1 MGENENP
8 LHFAS
13 NQPME
18 SWGCPPIRDEE
29 NMAFPRA
36 IDKSKENSVRRV
48 VKQGLFYICGMCGTR
63 YGSEAQA
70 EACLKGCIKR
80 YMDQSSVQDKT
91 EKSGSV
97 YRCTYC
103 KRVYEKMI
111 QAKECARTCK
121 DDIQKKIDA
130 EARFK
135 KTQTV
140 EEKLKKLAAFAG
152 GEHNLPPVKTPNAR
166 SETAPAPKMPAKK
179 SAAAPNSSPP
189 SRTQRAAEPD
199 LPPLE
204 APSDAQ
210 DTPVHP
216 AEGTKFEK
224 EGNSYRCHSCHQKYK
239 KYQEAIACYDR
250 HRDQEKAGVTS
261 KKEGDEKFFRD
272 GAKYV
277 CKKCN
282 SKFFSRNEVMSCFDA
297 HKPEDDVWVT
307 GAPEETPK
315 KSEAPAAQG
324 KETLEQSRARRAVA
338 RGENEKFFRDGA
350 KYVCRVCNKKLFT
363 KSEVI
368 QCYDAHAA
376 EEEAEAA
383 AGSGPTLTTKDIEA
397 AAGEKST
404 PPAKAGNNRDGQ
416 DKFYRDGAK
425 YVCKKCNGKYFT
437 RNEVIQC
444 FDKH

>member
-1 MGENENP
+1 
-8 LHFAS
+8 
-13 NQPME
+13 
-18 SWGCPPIRDEE
+18 
-29 NMAFPRA
+29 MAFPRA

-48 VKQGLFYICGMCGTR
+48 VKQGLFHICGMCGSR

-70 EACLKGCIKR
+70 EACLKSCISR
-80 YMDQSSVQDKT
+80 YMDQSAVEDKA
-91 EKSGSV
+91 EKSGKA
-97 YRCTYC
+97 YRCSYC

-152 GEHNLPPVKTPNAR
+152 GEHNLPPVKAPIAR
-166 SETAPAPKMPAKK
+166 SEAAPPRKAPAKK
-179 SAAAPNSSPP
+179 PAAAAIASPARKARP
-189 SRTQRAAEPD
+189 SVEE
-199 LPPLE
+199 LPPMDVSVDE
-204 APSDAQ
+204 ASK
-210 DTPVHP
+210 PVHP
-216 AEGTKFEK
+216 AEGTKFDK
-224 EGNSYRCHSCHQKYK
+224 EGNSYRCHTCHQKYK
-239 KYQEAIACYDR
+239 KYQEAISCYDR
-250 HRDQEKAGVTS
+250 HREQEKAGVSS

-277 CKKCN
+277 CKKCS
-282 SKFFSRNEVMSCFDA
+282 SKFFSRNEVMSCFDG
-297 HKPEDDVWVT
+297 HKAEEDVWVT
-307 GAPEETPK
+307 GQEEAPAKT
-315 KSEAPAAQG
+315 EAPAAAG
-324 KETLEQSRARRAVA
+324 KETLEQSRARRAVV
-338 RGENEKFFRDGA
+338 RSEGEKFFRDGA
-350 KYVCRVCNKKLFT
+350 KYVCRTCNKKLFT

-368 QCYDAHAA
+368 QCFDSHAT
-376 EEEAEAA
+376 EEEGAG
-383 AGSGPTLTTKDIEA
+383 AGSGPTLTSQDIEA
-397 AAGEKST
+397 AAGEKAA
-404 PPAKAGNNRDGQ
+404 PPAKAGYNRDGQ

>member
-1 MGENENP
+1 
-8 LHFAS
+8 
-13 NQPME
+13 
-18 SWGCPPIRDEE
+18 
-29 NMAFPRA
+29 MAFPKA
-36 IDKSKENSVRRV
+36 IDKNKENSVRRV

-70 EACLKGCIKR
+70 DACLKACIKR
-80 YMDQSSVQDKT
+80 YMDQSAVQDKT
-91 EKSGSV
+91 EKSGKV

-121 DDIQKKIDA
+121 DEIQKKIEA
-130 EARFK
+130 EARYK

-152 GEHNLPPVKTPNAR
+152 GEHNLPPVKTPAAR
-166 SETAPAPKMPAKK
+166 SEASAPPKAVAKK
-179 SAAAPNSSPP
+179 ARDTAAPEARARRPQADETASPAMDVSPP
-189 SRTQRAAEPD
+189 VRE
-199 LPPLE
+199 
-204 APSDAQ
+204 DA
-210 DTPVHP
+210 PVHP

-224 EGNSYRCHSCHQKYK
+224 EGNTYRCHTCHQKYK

-250 HRDQEKAGVTS
+250 HREQEKAGVPS

-282 SKFFSRNEVMSCFDA
+282 TKFFSRTEVIACFDA
-297 HKPEDDVWVT
+297 HPPEEDVWVT
-307 GAPEETPK
+307 GAEARPA
-315 KSEAPAAQG
+315 KSEAPAPQG

-338 RGENEKFFRDGA
+338 RSEGEKFFRDGA
-350 KYVCRVCNKKLFT
+350 KYVCRICNKKLFT

-368 QCYDAHAA
+368 QCYDGHEA
-376 EEEAEAA
+376 EEEGAA
-383 AGSGPTLTTKDIEA
+383 APDTGPTLTPADIEA
-397 AAGEKST
+397 AAAEKAMQAVKT
-404 PPAKAGNNRDGQ
+404 GRNRDGEE
-416 DKFYRDGAK
+416 KFFRDGAK

>member
-1 MGENENP
+1 
-8 LHFAS
+8 
-13 NQPME
+13 
-18 SWGCPPIRDEE
+18 
-29 NMAFPRA
+29 MAFPKA
-36 IDKSKENSVRRV
+36 IDKNKENSVRRV
-48 VKQGLFYICGMCGTR
+48 VKQGLFYICGMCANR

-70 EACLKGCIKR
+70 EACLKACIKR
-80 YMDQSSVQDKT
+80 YMDQSAVQDKT
-91 EKSGSV
+91 EKSGKV

-121 DDIQKKIDA
+121 DEIQKKIEA
-130 EARFK
+130 EARYK

-152 GEHNLPPVKTPNAR
+152 GEHNLPPVKTPAPRGEASAPLKAPAKKAR
-166 SETAPAPKMPAKK
+166 EAAAPTPRARQAEADEADAFEAPAPVH
-179 SAAAPNSSPP
+179 
-189 SRTQRAAEPD
+189 D
-199 LPPLE
+199 E
-204 APSDAQ
+204 A
-210 DTPVHP
+210 PVHP

-224 EGNSYRCHSCHQKYK
+224 EGNSYRCHTCHQKYK

-250 HRDQEKAGVTS
+250 HREQERAGVSS
-261 KKEGDEKFFRD
+261 KKEGEEKFFRD

-282 SKFFSRNEVMSCFDA
+282 AKFFGRTEVIACFDA
-297 HKPEDDVWVT
+297 HKPEEDVWVT
-307 GAPEETPK
+307 GAEEKPA
-315 KSEAPAAQG
+315 KSDAGPPQG

-338 RGENEKFFRDGA
+338 RTEGEKFFRDGA
-350 KYVCRVCNKKLFT
+350 KYVCRICNKKLFT

-368 QCYDAHAA
+368 QCYNSHET
-376 EEEAEAA
+376 EEEGAA
-383 AGSGPTLTTKDIEA
+383 PPESGPTLTAADIEA
-397 AAGEKST
+397 AAAETAMQSVKTGR
-404 PPAKAGNNRDGQ
+404 NRDGE
-416 DKFYRDGAK
+416 DKFHRDGAK

>member
-1 MGENENP
+1 
-8 LHFAS
+8 
-13 NQPME
+13 
-18 SWGCPPIRDEE
+18 
-29 NMAFPRA
+29 MAFPKA
-36 IDKSKENSVRRV
+36 IDKNKENSVRRV

-70 EACLKGCIKR
+70 DACLKACIKR
-80 YMDQSSVQDKT
+80 YMDQSAVQDKT
-91 EKSGSV
+91 EKSGKV

-121 DDIQKKIDA
+121 DEIQRKIEA
-130 EARFK
+130 EARYK

-152 GEHNLPPVKTPNAR
+152 GEHNLPPVKAPAAR
-166 SETAPAPKMPAKK
+166 SEAAAPAKASAKKASDAAAPEAKARRPQAAEDAGAMEAPAPVQE
-179 SAAAPNSSPP
+179 SA
-189 SRTQRAAEPD
+189 
-199 LPPLE
+199 
-204 APSDAQ
+204 
-210 DTPVHP
+210 PVHP

-224 EGNSYRCHSCHQKYK
+224 EGNSYRCHTCHQKYK

-250 HRDQEKAGVTS
+250 HREQEKAGVPS

-282 SKFFSRNEVMSCFDA
+282 TKFFSRNEVIACFDA
-297 HKPEDDVWVT
+297 HPPEEDVWVT
-307 GAPEETPK
+307 GAEAKPA
-315 KSEAPAAQG
+315 KSEAAAPQN

-338 RGENEKFFRDGA
+338 RSEGEKFFRDGA
-350 KYVCRVCNKKLFT
+350 KYVCRICNKKLFT

-368 QCYDAHAA
+368 QCYDSHEA
-376 EEEAEAA
+376 EEESAA
-383 AGSGPTLTTKDIEA
+383 APETGPTLTPADIEA
-397 AAGEKST
+397 AAAEKAMQSVKT
-404 PPAKAGNNRDGQ
+404 GRNRDGE

>member
-1 MGENENP
+1 MNP
-8 LHFAS
+8 LR
-13 NQPME
+13 N
-18 SWGCPPIRDEE
+18 EE

-36 IDKSKENSVRRV
+36 IDKNKENSVRRV
-48 VKQGLFYICGMCGTR
+48 VKQGLFYICGMCGAR

-70 EACLKGCIKR
+70 DACLKACIKR
-80 YMDQSSVQDKT
+80 YMDQSAVQDKT
-91 EKSGSV
+91 EKSGKV

-121 DDIQKKIDA
+121 DEIQKKIEA
-130 EARFK
+130 EARYK

-152 GEHNLPPVKTPNAR
+152 GEHNLPPVK
-166 SETAPAPKMPAKK
+166 APAPRPDAPPPARAPAKK
-179 SAAAPNSSPP
+179 SKDTAPAAAAKARRP
-189 SRTQRAAEPD
+189 E
-199 LPPLE
+199 LEE
-204 APSDAQ
+204 APSMEGPAESHDDA
-210 DTPVHP
+210 PVHP
-216 AEGTKFEK
+216 AEGSKFER
-224 EGNSYRCHSCHQKYK
+224 EGNTYRCHTCHQKYK

-250 HRDQEKAGVTS
+250 HREQEKAGVPS

-282 SKFFSRNEVMSCFDA
+282 TKFFGRNEVIACFDA
-297 HKPEDDVWVT
+297 HKPEEDVWVT
-307 GAPEETPK
+307 GAEEKPA
-315 KSEAPAAQG
+315 KSEAPMPQG
-324 KETLEQSRARRAVA
+324 KETLEQSRARRAIA
-338 RGENEKFFRDGA
+338 RSEGEKFFRDGA
-350 KYVCRVCNKKLFT
+350 KYVCRICNKKLFT

-368 QCYDAHAA
+368 QCFDGHEP
-376 EEEAEAA
+376 EEEGAA
-383 AGSGPTLTTKDIEA
+383 APDSGPTLTSADIEA
-397 AAGEKST
+397 AAAEKAMQSVKT
-404 PPAKAGNNRDGQ
+404 GRNRDGEE
-416 DKFYRDGAK
+416 KFYRDGAK